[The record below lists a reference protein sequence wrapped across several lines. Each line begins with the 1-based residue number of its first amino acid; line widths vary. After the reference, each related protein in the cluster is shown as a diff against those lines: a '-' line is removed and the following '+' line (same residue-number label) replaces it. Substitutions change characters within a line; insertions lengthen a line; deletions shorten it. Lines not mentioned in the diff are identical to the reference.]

1 MKKIWMGYMVAMHV
15 VIQITAFLAVG
26 VIVGEWLDST
36 IIGLI
41 AAIIAYATR
50 LLMILVVPLAF
61 VFVGLPNLLFAK
73 LGWITEADLG

>member
-1 MKKIWMGYMVAMHV
+1 MVAMHV

-26 VIVGEWLDST
+26 VLVAEWLDST

-41 AAIIAYATR
+41 AAAIAYATR

-61 VFVGLPNLLFAK
+61 VFVGLPNLLFVK
-73 LGWITEADLG
+73 LGWMTEADLG